1 MISTFDVFAIVQG
14 LLGARTYGR
23 MVATRGGCAVAAT
36 DTIAPGAGTVAAIVP
51 VLNESERLGPCLEG
65 LLAAPSSL
73 TQIVVVDGGSTDGT
87 QALVRGYAARDARF
101 ILVDASPVPCDW
113 NGKAWNLACGLAASD
128 PDATWILT
136 IDADVRPRPTLVAS
150 LLGHAA
156 ANALDA
162 FSAAPL
168 LELSGALEAIVHPA
182 FLATLVYRY
191 GLPGAIARDARDV
204 QANGQCFLARR
215 ELLVRTDAFTAARD
229 SRCDDVTIARHLVR
243 AGARLGFYEGS
254 ALSSVRMYSSASDA
268 WRNWPRSLP
277 LRDASTTSAA
287 LVDDLATIL
296 LVQALPLVL
305 VLISLACGIDRDSL
319 FFRINLGLALGRL
332 GVLAGTRRAYGNV
345 RPTYWLAALA
355 DLPCAIRLIQA
366 TYARTHTWRGRTLV
380 SEGTHP

>member
-1 MISTFDVFAIVQG
+1 
-14 LLGARTYGR
+14 
-23 MVATRGGCAVAAT
+23 MVATRGGRAVAVT
-36 DTIAPGAGTVAAIVP
+36 DVIAPGAGTIAAIVP
-51 VLNESERLGPCLEG
+51 VLDECERLGPCLEG
-65 LLAAPSSL
+65 LIAAPSAL

-87 QALVRGYAARDARF
+87 QALVRAYAARDAR
-101 ILVDASPVPCDW
+101 IVVVDASPVPPHW
-113 NGKAWNLACGLAASD
+113 NGKAWNLARGLAASD
-128 PDATWILT
+128 PNATWILT
-136 IDADVRPRPTLVAS
+136 IDADVRPRASLIAS
-150 LLGHAA
+150 LLAHAA

-191 GLPGAIARDARDV
+191 GLPGAIAHKARDV

-215 ELLVRTDAFTAARD
+215 DLLVRTDAFTVARD

-243 AGARLGFYEGS
+243 AGVRLGFYEGS
-254 ALSSVRMYSSASDA
+254 ALSSVRMYASARDA

-277 LRDASTTSAA
+277 LRDASTTTLA
-287 LVDDLATIL
+287 LIDDLATIL
-296 LVQALPLVL
+296 LVQALPLAL
-305 VLISLACGIDRDSL
+305 VFAALGCGIDRDSL

-355 DLPCAIRLIQA
+355 DLPCALRLVQA
-366 TYARTHTWRGRTLV
+366 TYARTHIWRGRTLV
-380 SEGTHP
+380 AEGTHP

>member
-1 MISTFDVFAIVQG
+1 MI
-14 LLGARTYGR
+14 
-23 MVATRGGCAVAAT
+23 ATRGGHAVAAT
-36 DTIAPGAGTVAAIVP
+36 ENIARDAGSIAAIVP
-51 VLNESERLGPCLEG
+51 VLDERDRLGPCLEG
-65 LLAAPSSL
+65 LLAAPSAL
-73 TQIVVVDGGSTDGT
+73 VQIVVVDGGSTDGT
-87 QALVRGYAARDARF
+87 QALVRAYAARDAR
-101 ILVDASPVPCDW
+101 IVLVDASPVPGDW

-128 PDATWILT
+128 PDAAWILT
-136 IDADVRPRPTLVAS
+136 IDADVRPRPGLVAS
-150 LLGHAA
+150 LLAHAA
-156 ANALDA
+156 ENALDA

-168 LELSGALEAIVHPA
+168 LELSGSLEALIHPA

-191 GLPGAIARDARDV
+191 GLPGAIARDARAV

-215 ELLVRTDAFTAARD
+215 DLLVRTDAFTAARD

-254 ALSSVRMYSSASDA
+254 ALSSVRMYASASDA

-277 LRDASTTSAA
+277 LRDTSTTQAA
-287 LVDDLATIL
+287 LIDDLATIV
-296 LVQALPLVL
+296 LVQALPLALIL
-305 VLISLACGIDRDSL
+305 VALATGVDRDSL

-345 RPTYWLAALA
+345 RATYWLAAFA
-355 DLPCAIRLIQA
+355 DLPCALRLVWA